1 MPVPAARAGTPG
13 ATTDVIAELE
23 WRGLLHQTTSENLRQ
38 RLLGAPHT
46 AYVGF
51 DPTASSLT
59 VGNYVPMVLLAHWQ
73 RAGHRPIVLTGGGT
87 GLIGDPSGKS
97 AERQLLTRDE
107 VRANV
112 ASQRKI
118 FERVLDL
125 SPASG
130 AAMVDNA
137 DWLEELG
144 YIEVLR
150 DVGKHFSVNQM
161 IVRDSVASRL
171 NEREQGISYTEF
183 SYMILQAYDFLHL
196 YRSHGCSVQMG
207 GADQWGNIV
216 SGIDLIRRCEQ
227 GDAFGITNPL
237 VTKSDGGKF
246 GKTEKGAIWLTA
258 DRTSPYRFHQYWL
271 NTADADVSRFLKWFT
286 FLGREEIELLER
298 AASDRPQERAAQ
310 RALADHLTTIFHGET
325 ECARAEATG
334 RALFTGDLR
343 SLDGSQLAEA
353 AADLA
358 GGEWKAEDAGT
369 LSVVDAVV
377 RAGLAASKREARD
390 FATQGSLAINGEKC
404 AADRVL
410 SGSDLLGS
418 ASGGIVFLRRGKKQW
433 GVLRRAAPPS

>member
-1 MPVPAARAGTPG
+1 MHAPAAHSAPDG
-13 ATTDVIAELE
+13 ATTDFLAELE

-38 RLLGAPHT
+38 RLLGKPHA

-125 SPASG
+125 SPSSG

-137 DWLEELG
+137 DWLEKLG

-171 NEREQGISYTEF
+171 HEREQGISYTEF

-196 YRSHGCSVQMG
+196 YRAHGCTVQMG

-216 SGIDLIRRCEQ
+216 SGIDLIRRCER

-286 FLGREEIELLER
+286 FLGREEIESLER
-298 AASDRPQERAAQ
+298 SAVERPQERSAQ

-325 ECARAEATG
+325 ECVRATGTG
-334 RALFTGDLR
+334 RALFTGDIR
-343 SLDGSQLAEA
+343 SLDRGQLGDV

-358 GGEWKAEDAGT
+358 GGEVQATELGS
-369 LSVVDAVV
+369 LSVVDAAV

-390 FATQGSLAINGEKC
+390 FAAQGSLAINGEKVG
-404 AADRVL
+404 AERTLAGEDILATPVGGVVL
-410 SGSDLLGS
+410 
-418 ASGGIVFLRRGKKQW
+418 LRRGKKHW
-433 GVLRRAAPPS
+433 GVLRLAAN